1 MAEGVKRNLS
11 DAEKRKQRRR
21 QAQRNR
27 IILIVIGAA
36 IFLAGIGIATYFIAF
51 HHDYNNYDDQMNLGL
66 QHYKAGE
73 YEEAEAAFLKALEFE
88 PDDPDALKALVDVY
102 IAWEKFDKAVE
113 TLLFLQKQS
122 PDDTSIIDQL
132 ITVYVDNLSDIE
144 TANAL
149 IRDSW
154 EKGLSLENPR
164 VPAPPVFTPKSGSY
178 NAEITVLAK
187 TGDGAKVYF
196 TQDGAIPTMESDFFE
211 NGIKLKSKEP
221 VIITA
226 VVFAENGLMGWP
238 AKAEY
243 TVNIQYALDTG
254 AISRIGRTA
263 ESIMSDVGALF
274 YHSALSGS
282 YVYRDK
288 SSKFFYA
295 FPVSAF
301 KLDVDGDPLSPETT
315 PLPPGAVCE
324 GVTMQ
329 VSDLFIGIATP
340 VSVKDLMGGLGIA
353 EGDYTV
359 DPPAGSGAYLLHY
372 VAGGYEFYYDLL
384 DAETVGGDQRVRVK
398 KTG

>member
-1 MAEGVKRNLS
+1 MVEGVKRNLS
-11 DAEKRKQRRR
+11 DAEKRKRRRR
-21 QAQRNR
+21 QIQRNR
-27 IILIVIGAA
+27 IILIAIGAA

-51 HHDYNNYDDQMNLGL
+51 HHDYNNYEDQMNLGL

-88 PDDPDALKALVDVY
+88 PDDQDALKALVDVY
-102 IAWEKFDKAVE
+102 VAWGKFDKAVD
-113 TLLFLQKQS
+113 LLLALQKQS
-122 PDDTSIIDQL
+122 PDDASIIDSL
-132 ITVYVDNLSDIE
+132 ITVYVDNLNNIE
-144 TANAL
+144 AANAL
-149 IRDSW
+149 IRDAW
-154 EKGLSLENPR
+154 EKGMALENPR
-164 VPAPPVFTPKSGSY
+164 IPAQPVFTPKSGSY
-178 NAEITVLAK
+178 NEEITVLAK

-196 TQDGAIPTMESDFFE
+196 TQDGAVPTMESDFFE

-274 YHSALSGS
+274 YYNSLSGS

-301 KLDVDGDPLSPETT
+301 GTNADGTPQLPETT

-324 GVTMQ
+324 AVTME

-340 VSVKDLMGGLGIA
+340 VAVKDLMGGLEIA

-359 DPPAGSGAYLLHY
+359 DPPAGSGS
-372 VAGGYEFYYDLL
+372 
-384 DAETVGGDQRVRVK
+384 
-398 KTG
+398 